1 MKKLCED
8 MAMAMYRQG
17 RHDAEI
23 ARAIGYTR
31 VSVTN
36 WRKARGLPPNA
47 RRGRPPKKSPEEIND
62 PLPPEALLRMEGEPV
77 FLSGEGLDR
86 WDIFCGTSTDG
97 LACFLRG
104 ALPMETIGRTWT
116 PYRRRPE
123 FSADEKQEEN
133 T

>member
-1 MKKLCED
+1 
-8 MAMAMYRQG
+8 
-17 RHDAEI
+17 
-23 ARAIGYTR
+23 
-31 VSVTN
+31 
-36 WRKARGLPPNA
+36 
-47 RRGRPPKKSPEEIND
+47 
-62 PLPPEALLRMEGEPV
+62 MEGEPV